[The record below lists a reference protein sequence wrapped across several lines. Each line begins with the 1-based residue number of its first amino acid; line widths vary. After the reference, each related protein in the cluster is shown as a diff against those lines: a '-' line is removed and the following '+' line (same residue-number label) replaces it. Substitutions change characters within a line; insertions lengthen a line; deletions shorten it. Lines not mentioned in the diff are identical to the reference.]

1 MNKLKPTVVLKTFF
15 GLLPNQTLADFAAE
29 VRTLREN
36 EASYREAVT
45 LAAEALDKE
54 VEWE

>member
-1 MNKLKPTVVLKTFF
+1 MKPTVVLKTFF